1 MQILGEMVE
10 RLPLHFAL
18 IFISSDAY
26 WDNGEGLWVGD
37 NVLLIPL
44 FFKKQMSLFF
54 NSQLLLIEYQ

>member
-1 MQILGEMVE
+1 MQILGEMGE

-18 IFISSDAY
+18 IFM
-26 WDNGEGLWVGD
+26 GD